1 MLEVFK
7 EWFIRWKCRKEFNRI
22 GFNNLE
28 KPEKIST
35 VAIVLDEKLGIDE
48 GVFIKFA
55 SLLKVAKSKVSVLL
69 YADKNLQLPNTKLK
83 RQRIGYDD
91 ITLFGKVGTDTNEF
105 FRNDYDLVLNYFNRS
120 NMILKLL
127 SLKCKGKFRV
137 GFGNVDHRLNDLILD
152 FEPRQTEQFLQES
165 IKYLRIIF
173 ND

>member
-22 GFNNLE
+22 GFNNQE
-28 KPEKIST
+28 KPEKIKT

-48 GVFIKFA
+48 SVFIEFA
-55 SLLKVAKSKVSVLL
+55 SSLKVAKNKVSVLL
-69 YADKNLQLPNTKLK
+69 YADKNLQLPSAKLE
-83 RQRIGYDD
+83 RQRIWYDD
-91 ITLFGKVGTDTNEF
+91 ISLFGKVETDTNEF
-105 FRNDYDLVLNYFNRS
+105 FRKDYDLVLNYFNRS

-137 GFGNVDHRLNDLILD
+137 GFGNVDHRLNDLILNL
-152 FEPRQTEQFLQES
+152 ETWQTKQFLEES